1 MAFSRDHRELSGPW
15 GLRVAAGSVVAL
27 FSIPFGYLIVQNASE
42 ADAFWRTISAP
53 EALAPLGGSLL
64 LAVAVSIVATVLG
77 TGAAWITT
85 RTDVPGRR
93 LWRILLPLPLVIPSY
108 IGAFVFLTAFA
119 PGGLL
124 EAMLAPLGVERLRPF
139 HGFWGSFFV
148 LTLFTYPYV
157 FLPAAARLAQLPS
170 SLEESARLLGTSS
183 YKTFWRVV
191 LPQSR
196 GAIGAGTLLVF
207 LYSISDFGVVQLMR
221 YDTLT
226 RVIYATRLFDRSTS
240 LALSLQLGLIAVAV
254 VVLERF
260 VARGTLRADLRRT
273 QRPLQLPLRGPL
285 KPAAFA
291 SVATLV
297 TAALIV
303 PIAVLLW
310 WSLRGLKAG
319 TMTAGEL
326 LAEVAELAGPVL
338 NTSGAALAAALAAV
352 AVVLPVAYLSVRHRS
367 HLAGGANAV
376 IVGGFALPGLVVA
389 LSFVF
394 WVLSAP
400 GLGFLYQ
407 TLPLLVLAY
416 VVHFGAQSLRTAQVA
431 VAGIPR
437 NVEDAAR
444 SLGAHRWRRLVRV
457 DLPLM
462 RPALLSG
469 AGIVLLSTMKELPA
483 TLILAPAGFQTLA
496 MKIWSATESAIFV
509 NASLASLM
517 LILLSG
523 FLTWALVIRGTA
535 VAP

>member
-1 MAFSRDHRELSGPW
+1 MASSRSRGLPGPW
-15 GLRVAAGSVVAL
+15 GLRAAAGAVVCL
-27 FSIPFGYLIVQNASE
+27 FSIPFGYLIVRNGAE
-42 ADAFWRTISAP
+42 AGAFWRTITAA
-53 EALAPLGGSLL
+53 EALAPLARSLL
-64 LAVAVSIVATVLG
+64 LALAVSVSATAIG
-77 TGAAWITT
+77 TGAAWIAS

-93 LWRILLPLPLVIPSY
+93 VWRILLPLPLVIPSF
-108 IGAFVFLTAFA
+108 IGAFVFLAAFA

-124 EAMLAPLGVERLRPF
+124 ETLLTPVGIEKVTPF
-139 HGFWGSFFV
+139 YGFWGSFLV

-157 FLPAAARLAQLPS
+157 FLPAAARFAQLPS

-191 LPQSR
+191 IPQAR

-207 LYSISDFGVVQLMR
+207 LYTISDFGVVQLLR

-226 RVIYATRLFDRSTS
+226 RVIYATRLFDRPTS
-240 LALSLQLGLIAVAV
+240 LALSLQLGVLAIGV

-273 QRPLQLPLRGPL
+273 QRPLRWTLGGL
-285 KPAAFA
+285 KPVAFA
-291 SVATLV
+291 AIAALV
-297 TAALIV
+297 TLALIV
-303 PIAVLLW
+303 PIGVLVW
-310 WSLRGLKAG
+310 WSLRGLMRG
-319 TMTAGEL
+319 TMTGGDLVVQIIDL
-326 LAEVAELAGPVL
+326 LGPVL
-338 NTSGAALAAALAAV
+338 NTSGASMAAAV
-352 AVVLPVAYLSVRHRS
+352 AAIVVVLPVAYLSVRHRS

-376 IVGGFALPGLVVA
+376 IVAGFALPGLVVA

-416 VVHFGAQSLRTAQVA
+416 VVHFGAQSLRTSQVA

-444 SLGAHRWRRLVRV
+444 SLGADRWRRLVRV
-457 DLPLM
+457 ELPLM

-509 NASLASLM
+509 DASLASLM

-523 FLTWALVIRGTA
+523 FLTWVLVIRRA
-535 VAP
+535 EVAP

>member
-1 MAFSRDHRELSGPW
+1 MAFSRSRAGTRAPG
-15 GLRVAAGSVVAL
+15 GLYVAAGLVLAL
-27 FSIPFGYLIVQNASE
+27 FSIPFVYLVVRNASE
-42 ADAFWRTISAP
+42 ASAFWRAVSAP
-53 EALAPLGGSLL
+53 ETLAPLGRSLL
-64 LAVAVSIVATVLG
+64 LAVAVSIAATVVG

-85 RTDVPGRR
+85 RTDIPGRR
-93 LWRILLPLPLVIPSY
+93 LWRILLPLPLVIPSF

-124 EAMLAPLGVERLRPF
+124 ETLLAPLGVERFRPF
-139 HGFWGSFFV
+139 HGFWGSLFV

-191 LPQSR
+191 IPQSR

-240 LALSLQLGLIAVAV
+240 LALSLQLGMLAVGV

-260 VARGTLRADLRRT
+260 VARGTLRADLKRT
-273 QRPLQLPLRGPL
+273 QRPLQLPLRGL
-285 KPAAFA
+285 KL
-291 SVATLV
+291 ATLGAVAAVV
-297 TAALIV
+297 TIALIV
-303 PIAVLLW
+303 PIVVLLW
-310 WSLRGLKAG
+310 WSLRGVMSG
-319 TMTAGEL
+319 TMTGSN
-326 LAEVAELAGPVL
+326 LAEEIASLIGPVV
-338 NTSGAALAAALAAV
+338 NTSGAGLAAALAAV

-394 WVLSAP
+394 WVLSTP
-400 GLGFLYQ
+400 GLGFMYQ

-444 SLGAHRWRRLVRV
+444 SLGADRWRRLVRV
-457 DLPLM
+457 ELPLM

-509 NASLASLM
+509 DASLASLT

-523 FLTWALVIRGTA
+523 VLTWALVIRGTE
-535 VAP
+535 VSP